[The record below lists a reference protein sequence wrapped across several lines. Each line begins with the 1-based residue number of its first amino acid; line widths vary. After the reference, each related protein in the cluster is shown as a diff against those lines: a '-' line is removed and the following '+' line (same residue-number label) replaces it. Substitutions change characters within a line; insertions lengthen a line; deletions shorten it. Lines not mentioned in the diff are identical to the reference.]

1 MPPAHFL
8 GLCPGLVLAQH
19 PDDLLLAEA
28 TPFHRPSPFQATD
41 STSFRLSFRGAG
53 QNLVLHARLFDIP
66 EEAGRKRVAD
76 LLALF
81 QLESVADN
89 LTESLPLGIRQR
101 LSLAV
106 AVIHEPEM
114 LI

>member
-1 MPPAHFL
+1 MPAAHFL

-53 QNLVLHARLFDIP
+53 QLASSRRPRIIPWTNALSAPAMLSPSQVPPACNAASGSRFVTCAAR
-66 EEAGRKRVAD
+66 
-76 LLALF
+76 
-81 QLESVADN
+81 
-89 LTESLPLGIRQR
+89 TC
-101 LSLAV
+101 
-106 AVIHEPEM
+106 
-114 LI
+114 